1 MQREEGPKGLA
12 AGLRAGEQI
21 VEGCFRN
28 RRYVRRC
35 TPRETKVRLEEG
47 PKAWAATPQQ
57 RLLHHSSGCYT
68 TAAAATPQQ
77 HESLW
82 DRQRKAILEAD
93 ESGDADHLR
102 PRSSLILH
110 CLLRLSV

>member
-57 RLLHHSSGCYT
+57 RLLHHSSM
-68 TAAAATPQQ
+68 
-77 HESLW
+77 
-82 DRQRKAILEAD
+82 KAFGTG
-93 ESGDADHLR
+93 SGRLFSKQTKAGTQIICV
-102 PRSSLILH
+102 PALH
-110 CLLRLSV
+110 